1 MEQIFTQ
8 TVTVQPQDLNPAG
21 NFKLSSLLYYV
32 QEASGGHCR
41 QLGCDWDTLA
51 EKEMFWAVLRHRVVI
66 HRLPQPGQTL
76 TVQTWPLPTTRVAY
90 PRAVQALDEE
100 GNVLFEAMSLWVLMD
115 RQTRAMILPA
125 KSGIEVPGVV
135 RGTEIANPASLAPQ
149 TYGQHCLWEVAE
161 ADLDKNR
168 HVNNTIYLD
177 RAEQLTGAFGSS
189 RCPREFTVCYLA
201 EARLGQLLTLS
212 WAGSDGD
219 VLTLEATRPRPGE
232 NEKAERVFAAKL
244 VFEPG
249 VL

>member
-8 TVTVQPQDLNPAG
+8 TVTVRPQDLNPAG

-41 QLGCDWDTLA
+41 QLSCDWDTLA
-51 EKEMFWAVLRHRVVI
+51 EKGMFWAVLRHRVVI
-66 HRLPQPGQTL
+66 HRLPHPGQTV

-115 RQTRAMILPA
+115 RQTRAMILPS
-125 KSGIEVPGVV
+125 KSGIEVPGIV
-135 RGTEIANPASLAPQ
+135 RGTEIGNPASLAPQ
-149 TYGQHCLWEVAE
+149 AYEQHCLWEVAQ
-161 ADLDKNR
+161 ADLDQNR

-177 RAEQLTGAFGSS
+177 RAEQLTGAFGSGC
-189 RCPREFTVCYLA
+189 CPREFTVCYLA
-201 EARLGQLLTLS
+201 EARLGQMLTLS

-219 VLTLEATRPRPGE
+219 ILFLEGTRPRAGE

-244 VFEPG
+244 IFD
-249 VL
+249 